1 MEASNLRPHTKHT
14 HIILL
19 WNIRK
24 YKPNIHATDSDTQTH
39 THTRGNQ
46 VQKHFSLQMNLLIIM
61 KKKLQKITKKKIL
74 KFVFRILYFR
84 FLPSFCFYIFSF
96 RQLFLSFLFQKFT
109 PIFGHYS
116 PPPLKDPLVSENG
129 RLTVHCHVTTIKD

>member
-61 KKKLQKITKKKIL
+61 KKKLQKITKKKDFKICFSNPIFSISPL
-74 KFVFRILYFR
+74 CLLLYFVIS
-84 FLPSFCFYIFSF
+84 PIIFIVSLSKMYSHIWP
-96 RQLFLSFLFQKFT
+96 LF
-109 PIFGHYS
+109 
-116 PPPLKDPLVSENG
+116 PPPPKRSVSFGKWSPNSA
-129 RLTVHCHVTTIKD
+129 LSCHNN